1 MRISQ
6 VDAGFA
12 RRAPEM
18 LRISNRTLAVAH
30 KRQRQPTDVQNTKTK

>member
-12 RRAPEM
+12 RAPEM